1 MSVEPAFLDS
11 AGLRG
16 RPWYRHLIY
25 APAFTYQPQVL
36 PGVSDAIEAHVPA
49 QQAEEERRLAAA
61 LDRAARALA
70 LSNVEGLAPAS
81 TVSPAP

>member
-1 MSVEPAFLDS
+1 MDVEPSFLDS

-36 PGVSDAIEAHVPA
+36 PGISDAIEAHVPSRLV
-49 QQAEEERRLAAA
+49 EEDRRLAAA
-61 LDRAARALA
+61 LDRAAHALA
-70 LSNVEGLAPAS
+70 RSNVERLAP
-81 TVSPAP
+81 P